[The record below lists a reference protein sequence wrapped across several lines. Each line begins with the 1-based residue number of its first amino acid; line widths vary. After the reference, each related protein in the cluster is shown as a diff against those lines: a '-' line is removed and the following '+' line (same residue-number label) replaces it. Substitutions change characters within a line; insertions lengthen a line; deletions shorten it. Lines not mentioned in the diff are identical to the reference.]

1 MKTSEDVMKP
11 GRYASGCCGSERSF
25 DKREVYQRC
34 PSCHSLCEWE
44 FTAQAAEPV
53 SKWNPK
59 RLETNLSQLGDSYRP
74 R

>member
-1 MKTSEDVMKP
+1 MKTSEDVVKP

-44 FTAQAAEPV
+44 LTPQGVEPV
-53 SKWNPK
+53 SKWSSK
-59 RLETNLSQLGDSYRP
+59 RLETNLRQPGDSR
-74 R
+74 RAR